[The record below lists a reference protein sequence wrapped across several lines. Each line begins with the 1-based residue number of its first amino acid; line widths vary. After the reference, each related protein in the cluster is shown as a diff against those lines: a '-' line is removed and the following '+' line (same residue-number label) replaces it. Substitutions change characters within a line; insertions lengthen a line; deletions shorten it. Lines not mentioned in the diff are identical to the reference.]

1 VENIITEDEF
11 KLEGGEYKLVGDE
24 SNLGRDE
31 LNLGKDENN
40 LGRDENNLGRD
51 ENNLGRDENN
61 LGRDEF
67 KLGRDEN
74 NLGRVEFKLV
84 IYFYFLY
91 KSIIY
96 VKTSSEQPYQMPL
109 THSVFLQG
117 SSSGSFHCIGDVLN
131 VGCIHEWIWAVVVQ
145 S

>member
-1 VENIITEDEF
+1 MKNKLSGDEF
-11 KLEGGEYKLVGDE
+11 KLGRDE

-31 LNLGKDENN
+31 L
-40 LGRDENNLGRD
+40 
-51 ENNLGRDENN
+51 NLGRDENN

-74 NLGRVEFKLV
+74 NLGRVVFKLGRDENNLGGV
-84 IYFYFLY
+84 VFKLCISCFIIY
-91 KSIIY
+91 KSILYI
-96 VKTSSEQPYQMPL
+96 KTSSEQPYQMPL

-131 VGCIHEWIWAVVVQ
+131 VGCLHEWIWAIVVQ